1 VVIATQNLTG
11 DTFQLATAWSNIVA
25 RRNPAIKLT
34 PIEGCGT
41 SKLLRT
47 VATKKADIG
56 YIGSPHYRDAVE
68 RVGSFAQEPPELV
81 ERYKTIRALFA
92 IYGGIPQAGLYNA
105 SRSHKLRYLSLDPGS
120 LPAFAKAMPNGEWY
134 VYRELSPETI
144 KAAYGEGFEVSGPVY
159 NWAFPMMLVVRAD
172 MPDDLAYTLVK
183 ELWENIEEAKK
194 NNTQLKDLSLDKVP
208 AHKIEWIA
216 LRLCIVAFLF
226 PLLWVYQ
233 PEVMLQNLSIEA
245 LPSVI
250 FACASLTFAVV
261 LLAAVQVG
269 YFRGRLAIWERVA
282 LGVAAALIY
291 WPETYPT
298 IIGTVLGGALLT
310 RRLVA
315 PWRAG
320 EARNRRGIRTEP
332 GSGPGGP
339 VETTKIF
346 RPADV
351 TITPKLGR
359 VESQ

>member
-1 VVIATQNLTG
+1 MVVFIIGPALTKLGISTLAAHMFIFYYAVLSAITPPVSLAVFAAAAIAQ
-11 DTFQLATAWSNIVA
+11 
-25 RRNPAIKLT
+25 
-34 PIEGCGT
+34 
-41 SKLLRT
+41 
-47 VATKKADIG
+47 
-56 YIGSPHYRDAVE
+56 
-68 RVGSFAQEPPELV
+68 
-81 ERYKTIRALFA
+81 
-92 IYGGIPQAGLYNA
+92 
-105 SRSHKLRYLSLDPGS
+105 
-120 LPAFAKAMPNGEWY
+120 
-134 VYRELSPETI
+134 
-144 KAAYGEGFEVSGPVY
+144 
-159 NWAFPMMLVVRAD
+159 
-172 MPDDLAYTLVK
+172 
-183 ELWENIEEAKK
+183 
-194 NNTQLKDLSLDKVP
+194 VP

-320 EARNRRGIRTEP
+320 ELQRPETGV
-332 GSGPGGP
+332 GSEQSREAAPE
-339 VETTKIF
+339 V
-346 RPADV
+346 R
-351 TITPKLGR
+351 
-359 VESQ
+359 